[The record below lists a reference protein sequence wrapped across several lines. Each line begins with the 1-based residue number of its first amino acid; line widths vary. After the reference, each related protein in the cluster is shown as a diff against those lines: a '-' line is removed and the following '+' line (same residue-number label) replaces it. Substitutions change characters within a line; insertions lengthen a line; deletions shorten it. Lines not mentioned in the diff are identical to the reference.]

1 MRFMS
6 VPVHVVMS
14 LAAAIALW
22 AGCRTN
28 PLQTDRIS
36 WRRASLTERCHH
48 RAEWFRRS
56 AGREFA
62 VLVDPPFVLAGN
74 LPAAELEAHRRDT
87 VRAAARALWA
97 RFADT
102 RPGQPIVILLF
113 SDETSYR
120 KYAREWFGDRDV
132 PYFGYFRGAERTL
145 VMNIATGTGTLVH
158 ELTHALTAADF
169 PRMPDWLNEGLA
181 SLFEQCTI
189 DGDDIKG
196 QINWRLPTLQRAI
209 RTDRLSSLAH
219 LLTTPRFRGE
229 NESLNYAHAR
239 YFCMYL
245 QQQSK
250 LVPLYRRFRDG
261 VTRDP
266 SGARFVRD
274 VFDGQSLATIDVEF
288 REWAR
293 TLKYPPLERAT
304 HAAKA
309 R

>member
-1 MRFMS
+1 MRFTS
-6 VPVHVVMS
+6 VPVHLVMS
-14 LAAAIALW
+14 FAAAVALW

-28 PLQTDRIS
+28 PLQTDHIS
-36 WRRASLTERCHH
+36 SRRASLTERCHH
-48 RAEWFRRS
+48 RAESFRRS

-87 VRAAARALWA
+87 VRAAAQALWA

-102 RPGQPIVILLF
+102 RPSQPIVILLF

-219 LLTTPRFRGE
+219 LFTTPRFRGE